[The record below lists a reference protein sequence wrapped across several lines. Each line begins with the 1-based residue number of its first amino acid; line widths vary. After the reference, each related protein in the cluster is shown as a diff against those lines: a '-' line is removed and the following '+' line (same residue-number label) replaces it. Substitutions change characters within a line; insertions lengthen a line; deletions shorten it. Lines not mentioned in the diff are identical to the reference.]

1 VADKV
6 NLAQMLLAMV
16 VAVEVEE
23 PVLLGVQETH
33 HQQAHPRGIMV
44 EPAAQ
49 GILIPVAGAVVVLEV
64 PVLLEQILPL
74 GMVALLLHPV
84 LVEIRFLMLAVAAEV
99 YLIQQ
104 LETV

>member
-1 VADKV
+1 MAVA
-6 NLAQMLLAMV
+6 A
-16 VAVEVEE
+16 EVEE
-23 PVLLGVQETH
+23 PELLGVQETH
-33 HQQAHPRGIMV
+33 HQQAHPREIMV

-64 PVLLEQILPL
+64 PVLLEQVLPL

-84 LVEIRFLMLAVAAEV
+84 LVEIRFLMLVVAAEV

>member
-44 EPAAQ
+44 EPVAQ

-64 PVLLEQILPL
+64 PVLLEQVHQQV
-74 GMVALLLHPV
+74 MVVQLLHLV
-84 LVEIRFLMLAVAAEV
+84 LVEARSLTLGVVVVV